1 VDIDEIL
8 RLAATPPVTAWHD
21 AQVRKG
27 LRRLEQDHH
36 KLLSAGHDPAEGLEL
51 SDPLRDTDDEA
62 ARIARQAELAGL
74 GTFTWTAKTNLLSW
88 SSRLATMLGFPPE
101 VTTPSVARCLER
113 VHSQDRPRVG
123 QLLREAWRTTST
135 TEIQHRIVRDGDE
148 IRHLHSFV
156 EVLLDDANTPVGL
169 VGTAQ
174 DVTELVRNQQEL
186 ERVNKRLETIISMVG
201 ESLADY
207 DPHTG
212 LLSRRRFVNELDRA
226 VEHGP
231 GVVLLLGLA
240 GLGEVNR
247 AQGAEGGDRLV
258 EQVATALKLVIEAPG
273 HLLARVGGT
282 EFAVLIPGVS
292 MGSGAD
298 IAKRLLD
305 VVHTRYLSAG
315 RQRLDG
321 RVGLVEYDQ
330 GRPESGEDLLIDAD
344 LALYEARDTGKDLVS
359 GPLHATRS
367 ERRLQWR
374 DRVEQAI
381 RRDRFELHAQ
391 PILELATS
399 RVTRHELLLRLTEGN
414 ELVTPSSF
422 LPTVERLGIIGKIDR
437 YVVGQ
442 AVELLAEAPADLHL
456 QINISGG
463 SVGDERFATFIEERL
478 DHYRVDPAR
487 LTFELTETALIG
499 NVTAA
504 RAFADR
510 LRGLGCQLA
519 LDDFGSGYASLTY
532 LRSLPFDLVKID
544 GELVKNLTSNKCDQV
559 IVESIARMCMELG
572 IRTVAEYIEDAG
584 TLEQV
589 RAYGIDFAQGWA
601 VGRPAPV
608 QNLLGRPEAERP
620 TARHRT
626 A

>member
-1 VDIDEIL
+1 MDIDEIL
-8 RLAATPPVTAWHD
+8 RLAATPPATAWHD

-27 LRRLEQDHH
+27 LRQLEQRHRE
-36 KLLSAGHDPAEGLEL
+36 LRRSGRDPAEGVEL
-51 SDPLRDTDDEA
+51 ADPLRDTDDEA

-88 SSRLATMLGFPPE
+88 SNRLARMLGFGPE
-101 VTTPSVARCLER
+101 VTTPSVPLCLER
-113 VHSQDRPRVG
+113 VHYQDRELLTH
-123 QLLREAWRTTST
+123 QLEQAWRTAST
-135 TEIQHRIVRDGDE
+135 TEVQHRIVRDGDE
-148 IRHLHSFV
+148 ILHLHTFV
-156 EVLLDDANTPVGL
+156 EVLLDDADTPVGL

-186 ERVNKRLETIISMVG
+186 ARVNKRLETIISTVG

-212 LLSRRRFVNELDRA
+212 LLSRRRFVSELDRA
-226 VEHGP
+226 VDHGP
-231 GVVLLLGLA
+231 GIVLLLGLA

-247 AQGAEGGDRLV
+247 AQGPEGGDRLV
-258 EQVATALKLVIEAPG
+258 EQVATALKRVIDAPG
-273 HLLARVGGT
+273 RLLARVGGT

-292 MGSGAD
+292 MDGGAA
-298 IAKRLLD
+298 IAADLLD

-321 RVGLVEYDQ
+321 RVGLVEYGQ

-344 LALYEARDTGKDLVS
+344 LALYEAKDTGKDLAS
-359 GPLHATRS
+359 GVLYAS
-367 ERRLQWR
+367 RRARRAQWR
-374 DRVEQAI
+374 ERVEQAI
-381 RRDRFELHAQ
+381 RLDRFELHAQ
-391 PILELATS
+391 PLLDLATN

-422 LPTVERLGIIGKIDR
+422 LPTAERLGLIGEIDR

-442 AVELLAEAPADLHL
+442 AAELLATTPADLHL

-463 SVGDERFATFIEERL
+463 SVGDERFASFIEERL
-478 DHYRVDPAR
+478 DHYAVDPAR

-504 RAFADR
+504 REFADR
-510 LRGLGCQLA
+510 LRALGCQLA

-532 LRSLPFDLVKID
+532 LRSLPFDVVKID
-544 GELVKNLTSNKCDQV
+544 GELVKNLTSNKGDQV
-559 IVESIARMCMELG
+559 IVESIARMCAELG
-572 IRTVAEYIEDAG
+572 VRTVAECVEEAG
-584 TLEQV
+584 ALERLRGYRV
-589 RAYGIDFAQGWA
+589 DFAQGWA
-601 VGRPAPV
+601 VGREIPV
-608 QNLLGRPEAERP
+608 RDLFGTQKAASRR
-620 TARHRT
+620 ARHRT